1 MPIRKI
7 HAGQVYLGKEVLKAL
22 GIRDGDEV
30 EIEIKEGEI
39 VLRPIRAIDK
49 DTLDLIKM
57 LKETKASGDY
67 TDYFEEYDYED
78 IGG

>member
-1 MPIRKI
+1 LPIRKI

>member
-39 VLRPIRAIDK
+39 VLRPIRAIDE